1 MSKKRKDWR
10 LYILDMLECIKRIEN
25 YVEGLSYEQF
35 LMDDKT
41 KDWESWN
48 FRLFFIIYVLS
59 FPSLSSRSCKSSR
72 SITLGIVVKNIP
84 HHSNGGTGL
93 SFLKPLPIIIL
104 MEFRD
109 YVAILGGLIGILATF
124 TGIMWML
131 VQQINKRID
140 TVEKRID
147 DRINAVEKRI
157 DDRMN
162 AMEKRIDD
170 RINAVEKRIDE
181 LRDDMD
187 RRFNELREDIK
198 GLREEIKEIRLL
210 LYKVLEVPHKQGE

>member
-1 MSKKRKDWR
+1 
-10 LYILDMLECIKRIEN
+10 
-25 YVEGLSYEQF
+25 
-35 LMDDKT
+35 
-41 KDWESWN
+41 
-48 FRLFFIIYVLS
+48 
-59 FPSLSSRSCKSSR
+59 
-72 SITLGIVVKNIP
+72 
-84 HHSNGGTGL
+84 
-93 SFLKPLPIIIL
+93 

-109 YVAILGGLIGILATF
+109 YVAILGGLVGILATF

-147 DRINAVEKRI
+147 DRMNAV
-157 DDRMN
+157 
-162 AMEKRIDD
+162 EKRIDD

-187 RRFNELREDIK
+187 RRFNELR
-198 GLREEIKEIRLL
+198 GEIKEIKLL